1 MKAYFMLVPDR
12 SEEIFVP
19 GWLSFQQFDDVIA
32 IVNVDG
38 KEMYF
43 DPGCRYCAYGHL
55 AWQHTLVQGLR
66 QVDKGTEFGA
76 TPSDDFKFNRSDTG
90 GEPEDG

>member
-1 MKAYFMLVPDR
+1 MYRIGAR
-12 SEEIFVP
+12 SSFVP
-19 GWLSFQQFDDVIA
+19 SWLSFQQFDDVIA

-55 AWQHTLVQGLR
+55 AWEHTLVQGLR
-66 QVDKGTEFGA
+66 QTEKGTEFGG
-76 TPSDDFKFNRSDTG
+76 TPMTILESTKSSVW
-90 GEPEDG
+90 PI